1 MEDKNY
7 LKVIDLALEGERKDK
22 EYAGLVS
29 KWKKVRY
36 IAYKELSLK
45 AEQEKL
51 ARRKYVP

>member
-1 MEDKNY
+1 